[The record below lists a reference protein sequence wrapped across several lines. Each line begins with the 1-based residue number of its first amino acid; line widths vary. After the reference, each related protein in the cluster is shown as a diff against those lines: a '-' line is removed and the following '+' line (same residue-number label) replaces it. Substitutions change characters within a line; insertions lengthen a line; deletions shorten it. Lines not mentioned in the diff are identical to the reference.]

1 MEGDMSIRPAT
12 PEEWKYAYTPS
23 SQIQEQTG
31 CIGHLRGDFGSMGNS
46 FYTTWTDHME
56 KWKTDVFKKELDQVI
71 NYLRSDEC
79 GLLAGKKGMAGYATI
94 FPDCMFFGDYCTQYG
109 FRVDTNKYVFLL
121 RCNPM
126 KGDYN
131 FYCYCYES
139 QRLDRHIERAKE
151 GILFVDAQQREKFR
165 IPDGGKIVITTAW
178 REKSENT
185 CCYID
190 DCHFGM
196 GIGMDE
202 KVFHINQ
209 FAEQMQKN
217 GATYEPK
224 SEEMQIQK
232 AQDQKHKER

>member
-94 FPDCMFFGDYCTQYG
+94 FPDCKIG
-109 FRVDTNKYVFLL
+109 
-121 RCNPM
+121 
-126 KGDYN
+126 
-131 FYCYCYES
+131 
-139 QRLDRHIERAKE
+139 RAH
-151 GILFVDAQQREKFR
+151 V
-165 IPDGGKIVITTAW
+165 
-178 REKSENT
+178 
-185 CCYID
+185 
-190 DCHFGM
+190 
-196 GIGMDE
+196 
-202 KVFHINQ
+202 
-209 FAEQMQKN
+209 
-217 GATYEPK
+217 
-224 SEEMQIQK
+224 
-232 AQDQKHKER
+232 